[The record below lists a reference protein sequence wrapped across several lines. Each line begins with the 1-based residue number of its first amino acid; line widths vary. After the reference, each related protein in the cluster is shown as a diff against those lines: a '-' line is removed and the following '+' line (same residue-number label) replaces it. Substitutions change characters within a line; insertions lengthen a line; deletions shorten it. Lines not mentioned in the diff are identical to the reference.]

1 MSDDGGGGGE
11 MHALQWSPTRAALT
25 TALLEVQR
33 AQPRF
38 RKDKRDVSV
47 RDANN
52 NPVEYTSLGGMLDAL
67 EPLLSERGL
76 VITSGARGVSPR
88 AIVVTVE
95 LSLAGTEEWVRT
107 SCLVMMSEKVP
118 RPDAKMIEGSGKA
131 LGAAITAGRR
141 HLLAAL
147 VNAVA
152 GEGGGGIPPHPAESG
167 EGGEREPRGRGD
179 SGATQPAGPRTN
191 GHTQR
196 GPADVA
202 RLFSD
207 VERIV
212 PDLVVE
218 MREVLG
224 RHRVKDPSKVPAQD
238 AHTIFVDLWRQVG
251 ERYKAAKETAR

>member
-1 MSDDGGGGGE
+1 MSDDGGAGE
-11 MHALQWSPTRAALT
+11 VHALQWSPTRAALT
-25 TALLEVQR
+25 KALLEVQR

-118 RPDAKMIEGSGKA
+118 RPDAKMLEGSGKA

-152 GEGGGGIPPHPAESG
+152 GEGGNMPPHPAESG

-179 SGATQPAGPRTN
+179 SGATPPAGPRSAN
-191 GHTQR
+191 GHAQR
-196 GPADVA
+196 GPSDVA
-202 RLFSD
+202 RLWSD
-207 VERIV
+207 VERVV
-212 PDLVVE
+212 PELVAE

-224 RHRVKDPSKVPAQD
+224 RHRLKDPNKVPAQD